1 MLRKIVFG
9 IILFL
14 VLVLAG
20 MPGLAANTAAAA
32 RKNTSSAQKS
42 SLTEISKV
50 RWAVHNDAVSGVNS
64 LRMVIDI
71 SGQVT
76 AAGSLINQPSPRLV
90 VNIKGAVLGKI
101 DNGIRLDG
109 KIAVNANFSKRDKDT
124 QIVIDLPAAIDD
136 KGYNVFTLPSDPA
149 SGKPCRVVIDI
160 FKPVLPSALK
170 IKPGLKGKIIV
181 LDPGH
186 GGSDCGAV
194 GPNQVYEKTVA
205 LAVSQ
210 KIKSLLENAGA
221 KVVMTRNDN
230 RDVYAPNASATDE
243 LNARVA
249 VSNNANADIFLS
261 IHANSFNDR
270 SVGGTGTYYY
280 PKTRYDELFA
290 QNIQKA
296 LIEVA
301 NLNDRGVRTAN
312 FVVVKRS
319 SMPAALV
326 ELAFISNYTEEK
338 MLSTPEIQQQMAQ
351 GIVQGIENFF
361 NQAAKQGGGGS

>member
-9 IILFL
+9 VILLL
-14 VLVLAG
+14 VLTCVG
-20 MPGLAANTAAAA
+20 MPGSAANTAVAG
-32 RKNTSSAQKS
+32 KNTASAQKS

-50 RWAVHNDAVSGVNS
+50 RWALHNDAVSGVNS
-64 LRMVIDI
+64 LRMVIDV

-90 VNIKGAVLGKI
+90 VNIKGAVPGKI
-101 DNGIRLDG
+101 DTGIRLDG

-124 QIVIDLPAAIDD
+124 QILIDLPTAIGD
-136 KGYNVFTLPSDPA
+136 KDYNVFILPGDSA
-149 SGKPCRVVIDI
+149 SGKSFRVVIDI
-160 FKPVLPSALK
+160 LKPVVPISLNF
-170 IKPGLKGKIIV
+170 KPGLKGKLIA

-205 LAVSQ
+205 LSVAQ

-221 KVVMTRNDN
+221 KVVMTRNDD

-249 VSNNANADIFLS
+249 VGNSARADVFLS
-261 IHANSFNDR
+261 IHANSFSDR

-280 PKTRYDELFA
+280 SKTRYDELFA
-290 QNIQKA
+290 QNIQNA
-296 LIEVA
+296 LVEAV

-312 FVVVKRS
+312 FVVVKKALMS
-319 SMPAALV
+319 AALV

-338 MLSTPEIQQQMAQ
+338 MLSTPETQQQMAQ
-351 GIVQGIENFF
+351 GIVQGIENFL